1 MIKTSTDST
10 DWYLEHI
17 RTYRETDGREG
28 HYVDFTALGGK
39 GPTQTLLLKTI
50 GRKSGNVSIIPL
62 IYGKFGDEYAII
74 ASKGGAP
81 AHPAWFLNMEAA
93 EEVAFQV
100 AQDHFVGPWREAEG
114 EERARIWTGMVD
126 IYPPYTHYQEATT
139 RRIPVIVLTPAR
151 TTDTL

>member
-1 MIKTSTDST
+1 MSVFWDGL
-10 DWYLEHI
+10 LES
-17 RTYRETDGREG
+17 RPRRNFRCRAVVVVRQGA
-28 HYVDFTALGGK
+28 V
-39 GPTQTLLLKTI
+39 
-50 GRKSGNVSIIPL
+50 
-62 IYGKFGDEYAII
+62 

-114 EERARIWTGMVD
+114 EERARIWAGMVD